1 MRCARKGDAMSSNK
15 KRYYGPCATVFE
27 SGKTGAWRVVRPE
40 FDKAKCILCGI
51 CEKHC
56 PTDAITVVKKNQPD
70 PGISLLLDFC
80 KGCGI
85 CGNVCPKQAV
95 DMVPEREGL

>member
-1 MRCARKGDAMSSNK
+1 M
-15 KRYYGPCATVFE
+15 
-27 SGKTGAWRVVRPE
+27 VRPQ
-40 FDKAKCILCGI
+40 FDKDACILCGI

-56 PTDAITVVKKNQPD
+56 PTEAITVVKKNQPN

-85 CGNVCPKQAV
+85 CENVCPKHAIAL
-95 DMVPEREGL
+95 VPEREVL